1 MPGTRHP
8 SSREEGGDYRAE
20 EKFGRSRKGEV
31 KTEAREARALLIC
44 EWNLMLPQAFPG
56 RGTIPLD
63 CAYSHGGLQK
73 AGSLDVSK
81 RVGRRVSLR
90 VEGLGKGE
98 IEEGGVWPLLAAKTL
113 AGVVSQPSLFLAV
126 L

>member
-1 MPGTRHP
+1 MEPDAATGLPWQRHNSPG
-8 SSREEGGDYRAE
+8 
-20 EKFGRSRKGEV
+20 
-31 KTEAREARALLIC
+31 
-44 EWNLMLPQAFPG
+44 
-56 RGTIPLD
+56 
-63 CAYSHGGLQK
+63 AYSHGGLQK

>member
-56 RGTIPLD
+56 RGTIPLAPTVMEG
-63 CAYSHGGLQK
+63 C
-73 AGSLDVSK
+73 
-81 RVGRRVSLR
+81 RRLVHWMSR
-90 VEGLGKGE
+90 KG
-98 IEEGGVWPLLAAKTL
+98 
-113 AGVVSQPSLFLAV
+113 
-126 L
+126 

>member
-1 MPGTRHP
+1 M
-8 SSREEGGDYRAE
+8 
-20 EKFGRSRKGEV
+20 
-31 KTEAREARALLIC
+31 
-44 EWNLMLPQAFPG
+44 
-56 RGTIPLD
+56 
-63 CAYSHGGLQK
+63 
-73 AGSLDVSK
+73 DVSK

-113 AGVVSQPSLFLAV
+113 AGVVSQPSQFLAV